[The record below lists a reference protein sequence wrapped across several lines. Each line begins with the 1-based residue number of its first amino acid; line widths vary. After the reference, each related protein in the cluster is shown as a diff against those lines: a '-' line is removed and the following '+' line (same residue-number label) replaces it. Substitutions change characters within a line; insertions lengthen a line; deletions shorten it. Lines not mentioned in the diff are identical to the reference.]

1 MSPLSMNQTPIHWA
15 CLSTNFDQH
24 RRASMLR
31 CLSGA
36 LSSFDLN
43 LSAIYPLPALAALAF
58 APTFASNRRF
68 CLLGMLPVE
77 FAALNAQWRA

>member
-1 MSPLSMNQTPIHWA
+1 MSPLSMNQTPVHWA

-24 RRASMLR
+24 RRACMLR

-43 LSAIYPLPALAALAF
+43 LSAIYPLPALAALGF
-58 APTFASNRRF
+58 APTKASKQWF